1 MTESM
6 NGSGSMSPWFFRGFL
21 RRCFRTT
28 SFVFG
33 LMNLLVASSTCGA
46 TLVGL
51 AKVDVTPQGP
61 IHLINVKEP
70 LESTTVAHK
79 LHARAMAIGEDSEI
93 VVLLNFDGIGVP
105 QTLADKVA
113 ARLREGRE
121 IPRER
126 IAICATHTHWAPH
139 LTDLLSNIYGG
150 PLPPAHQKR
159 IDEYTATL
167 ADKLVLIAEQAIDER
182 RPSHVTWATGRASF
196 AANRRLEAGGQLL
209 RDEGKRLMVTWNPLA
224 PVDHDL
230 PVMAVH
236 DARTGQLRGLHFTYA
251 CHNVALTSSAI
262 SGFVNSIHGD
272 WVGLVQDELESK
284 YSDCVAICTIGC
296 GGDQRPNV
304 CGGIDVAAAHAH
316 EISNEI
322 ERLLKRRADWKAVSG
337 SVSAKMIRTQLP
349 LEPLPTVEEL
359 ESMAAAEQVSPAVVA
374 RAVVARHRLM
384 ELEQGEAPRGVPF
397 SAQSWRFE
405 QGPTMVFLSGEV
417 CIDYQLRLKQ
427 ELGPSMWPIA
437 YANATPCYI
446 VSRRMLKKGGYE
458 AGNSMFYYGY
468 LRSLKPECEEAVM
481 KTVAAS
487 IQR

>member
-1 MTESM
+1 MTRRR
-6 NGSGSMSPWFFRGFL
+6 FRM
-21 RRCFRTT
+21 RP
-28 SFVFG
+28 VVAG
-33 LMNLLVASSTCGA
+33 LINLLVASSAYGEM
-46 TLVGL
+46 LVGV

-70 LESTTVAHK
+70 LESTTVAQK
-79 LHARAMAIGEDSEI
+79 LHARAMAIGEDSQV

-113 ARLREGRE
+113 ARLKEDRE

-159 IDEYTATL
+159 VDEYTATL
-167 ADKLVLIAEQAIDER
+167 TDKLVLIAEQALDER
-182 RPSHVTWATGRASF
+182 RPSHVTWATGRATF

-224 PVDHDL
+224 PVDHAV

-236 DARTGQLRGLHFTYA
+236 DAQTGQLRGLHFTYA

-272 WVGLVQDELESK
+272 WAGLAQDELESK
-284 YSDCVAICTIGC
+284 YSDCVVICTIGC
-296 GGDQRPNV
+296 GGDQRPDV

-316 EISNEI
+316 ELCNEI
-322 ERLLKRRADWKAVSG
+322 ERLLKRRTDWKEVSG
-337 SVSAKMIRTQLP
+337 SVSAKMTRTQLP
-349 LEPLPTVEEL
+349 LEPLPTVGEL
-359 ESMAAAEQVSPAVVA
+359 EAIAAAEQVNPAVVA
-374 RAVVARHRLM
+374 RAVVARQRLV
-384 ELEQGEAPRGVPF
+384 ELEQGRASKGVPF

-405 QGPTMVFLSGEV
+405 EGPTMVFLSGEV
-417 CIDYQLRLKQ
+417 CIDYQLRLKR
-427 ELGPSMWPIA
+427 ELGPSIWPIA

-458 AGNSMFYYGY
+458 AGNSMFYYGF
-468 LRSLKPECEEAVM
+468 LRSLKPESEEVVM